1 MKSVSYTH
9 LDVYKRQY
17 VRCPV
22 MRPILQ
28 TSVHTSAGLPVVS
41 AFVLTVVLVAL
52 VVVVFLSCTAI
63 VTHILTISSSLNKAT
78 SSIEARATPGV
89 APLQISR
96 ESVKDFKSL
105 VHKQR
110 NKSNKAS
117 KAEAVS
123 VVGLTAK

>member
-1 MKSVSYTH
+1 M
-9 LDVYKRQY
+9 
-17 VRCPV
+17 
-22 MRPILQ
+22 
-28 TSVHTSAGLPVVS
+28 S
-41 AFVLTVVLVAL
+41 AFVLPVVLVAL
-52 VVVVFLSCTAI
+52 VLVVFLSCTAI
-63 VTHILTISSSLNKAT
+63 VTNIITISSSINKAT